1 MDHRTQLSL
10 LGTQVDGIGWHT
22 AGSGPHALDPLAG
35 SMKNALGPI
44 DAGALQS
51 SSSQKPTPGIG
62 APFGLE

>member
-10 LGTQVDGIGWHT
+10 LGTQVDGI
-22 AGSGPHALDPLAG
+22 GSGPHALDPLAG